1 MKGKLT
7 GKEAEKTNYIGRGLA
22 IGLAIG
28 AGSGVALSAA
38 TDNPGLLAIGIG
50 CGISL
55 GVAIGASLQRRH
67 EEEQSGEAEPAAQSD
82 GDEGVGED
90 GAS

>member
-1 MKGKLT
+1 MKGKLS
-7 GKEAEKTNYIGRGLA
+7 GKEAEKTNYVSRGLA
-22 IGLAIG
+22 IGLVIG
-28 AGSGVALSAA
+28 AGFGIALSAA

-55 GVAIGASLQRRH
+55 GVAIGSSLQRRH
-67 EEEQSGEAEPAAQSD
+67 EGE
-82 GDEGVGED
+82 GED

>member
-1 MKGKLT
+1 MKGNLSS
-7 GKEAEKTNYIGRGLA
+7 KETEKSNYIGRGLA

-28 AGSGVALSAA
+28 AGFGVALSAA

-55 GVAIGASLQRRH
+55 GIAIGTSLQRRH
-67 EEEQSGEAEPAAQSD
+67 EEESGPGV

-90 GAS
+90 GSS